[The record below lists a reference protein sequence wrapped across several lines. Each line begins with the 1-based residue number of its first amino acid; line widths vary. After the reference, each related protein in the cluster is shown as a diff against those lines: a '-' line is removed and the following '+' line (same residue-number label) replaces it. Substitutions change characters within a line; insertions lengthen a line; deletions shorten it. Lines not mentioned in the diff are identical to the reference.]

1 MDAFQELE
9 ARRLVLL
16 EEFRSFRSMRRG
28 TINEQ
33 FFDVRLKGQS
43 KTVRR
48 GPYYVLSRR
57 EGDKTV
63 SRRLTTPEALA
74 QARKDTEAH
83 KRFHALCREFEE
95 VIEKL
100 GALDDSTGQEKK
112 RSKSGSSKTG
122 K

>member
-1 MDAFQELE
+1 MDTFQRLE
-9 ARRLVLL
+9 ARRLALL

-33 FFDVRLKGQS
+33 FFDVRLKGQA

-57 EGDKTV
+57 EGNKTV
-63 SRRLTTPEALA
+63 SRRLTTPEALE

-100 GALDDSTGQEKK
+100 GELERTTGQEKK

-122 K
+122 R